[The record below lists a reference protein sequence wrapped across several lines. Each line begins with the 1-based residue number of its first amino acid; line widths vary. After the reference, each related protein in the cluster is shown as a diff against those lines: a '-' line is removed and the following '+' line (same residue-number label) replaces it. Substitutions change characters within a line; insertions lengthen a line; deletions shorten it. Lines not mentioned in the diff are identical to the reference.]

1 MIVESADRVVRMAAA
16 GTFGVEIERII
27 VFAEE
32 SSGTEPLNLTSHGI
46 VKLERLAAAPTC

>member
-1 MIVESADRVVRMAAA
+1 MAAA
-16 GTFGVEIERII
+16 GTFGGEVERII

-46 VKLERLAAAPTC
+46 VKVERLAAAPTC